1 MDYFTKKPVRA
12 APAPGPAACRQGRRA
27 RAAGGPHAPGGNGR
41 TGRRKI
47 FTGPR
52 KENTGLRLA
61 ATGLRPVFTG
71 IGPVRTGL
79 SPVFPETGA
88 VPVPT
93 VGAVRT
99 GGGGG
104 GRPAP
109 GGSGPRESRTARRER
124 PSGTGN
130 GDRRPMKNRGA
141 PFRETAHRG
150 RGNATTG
157 NGNTRPAAGTGVS
170 GLRAPGPR
178 RRAVPPGARPRRAPR
193 GSC

>member
-12 APAPGPAACRQGRRA
+12 ARMPGPAACRQGRRA
-27 RAAGGPHAPGGNGR
+27 RAAGGPHAPGGSGR

-47 FTGPR
+47 FTALWE
-52 KENTGLRLA
+52 ENTGLRLA

-79 SPVFPETGA
+79 SPVIPETGA
-88 VPVPT
+88 VRAPA

-109 GGSGPRESRTARRER
+109 GGQRAAGKPHRPPRAARPDGERRPTPHEKPRCAVPGNGAPRQRER
-124 PSGTGN
+124 
-130 GDRRPMKNRGA
+130 DD
-141 PFRETAHRG
+141 RG
-150 RGNATTG
+150 RQY
-157 NGNTRPAAGTGVS
+157 
-170 GLRAPGPR
+170 APGR
-178 RRAVPPGARPRRAPR
+178 RHGRQWPSCARASA
-193 GSC
+193 